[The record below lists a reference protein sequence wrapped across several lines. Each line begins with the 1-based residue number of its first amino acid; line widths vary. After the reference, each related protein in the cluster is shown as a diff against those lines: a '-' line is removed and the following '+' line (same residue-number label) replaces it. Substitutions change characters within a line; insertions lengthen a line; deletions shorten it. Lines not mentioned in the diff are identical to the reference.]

1 MKKLIKNGLLVLE
14 HEVMQG
20 DLLIEDEKI
29 AAIGQNLDDSDC
41 QVIDAAGMV
50 VLPGGIDVHT
60 HFNIDVGVRSVDD
73 FSTGTIAAA
82 FGGTTTI
89 VDHMGFG
96 PKGCNL
102 HHQFGVYK
110 GYTDGKCVTDYSL
123 HGVFQEIDENILS
136 ETEVMMADG
145 ISSFKMYLT
154 YDYKLDDKAALKV
167 LAKLGDIGGITTVHC
182 ENDAIIHYLRQK
194 LVSEGKTEAK
204 YHPISRPPYCEAEA
218 IDRMIALSKAAGN
231 APLYIVHVS
240 TEDGASLIRKA
251 RQDGAVVFG
260 ETCPQYLVLDDSC
273 YDDPQEGLKYI
284 LSPPIRSKAHQSA
297 LWQGLKNGTLQVVA
311 TDHCSFDY
319 HGDKQRGRDDFTQ
332 CPNGAPGVE
341 TRMPIIFSEG
351 VSKGRLTLNE
361 FAAVTSTNPA
371 KLFGMYPKKGVLA
384 VGSDADIVLM
394 HPDMEVTI
402 TRNILHENVDYTPY
416 EGLQVKGWPV
426 MTMIRGQIVIEN
438 ERLQVPIGFGRF
450 IKRNPVQYREQLS
463 TFE

>member
-1 MKKLIKNGLLVLE
+1 MKKLIRNGLLVLE
-14 HEVMQG
+14 HTVMQG
-20 DLLIEDEKI
+20 DLLIEGEKI
-29 AAIGQNLDDSDC
+29 TAIGPCLEDSDC
-41 QVIDAAGMV
+41 QVIDAAGLI

-110 GYTDGKCVTDYSL
+110 GYTDGKCVTDYGL
-123 HGVFQEIDENILS
+123 HGVFQEIDDNILA
-136 ETEVMMADG
+136 ETEVMLADG

-154 YDYKLDDKAALKV
+154 YDYKLDDADALKV
-167 LAKLGDIGGITTVHC
+167 LAKLGSIGAMTTVHC
-182 ENDAIIHYLRQK
+182 ENDAIIQYLRKK
-194 LVSEGKTEAK
+194 LVSEGRTEAK
-204 YHPISRPPYCEAEA
+204 YHPLSRPPYCEAEA
-218 IDRMIALSKAAGN
+218 IHRMIALSKAAGG

-240 TEDGASLIRKA
+240 TQEGASLIRQA
-251 RQDGAVVFG
+251 RKDGAVVFG

-273 YDDPQEGLKYI
+273 YEDPKEGLKYI
-284 LSPPIRSKAHQSA
+284 LSPPIRPKEHQTA
-297 LWQGLKNGTLQVVA
+297 LWQGLKDGTLQVVA

-319 HGDKQRGRDDFTQ
+319 AGDKQRGKDDFTR

-341 TRMPIIFSEG
+341 TRMPVVFSEG

-361 FAAVTSTNPA
+361 FAAVTSTQPA

-384 VGSDADIVLM
+384 VGSDADLVLM
-394 HPDMEVTI
+394 NPDMEVTI
-402 TRNILHENVDYTPY
+402 SRNILHENVDYTPY
-416 EGLQVKGWPV
+416 EGLRVKGWPV

-438 ERLQVPIGFGRF
+438 ERLQVPVGFGRF
-450 IKRNPVQYREQLS
+450 IKRDPVQYRELL
-463 TFE
+463 